1 MRELKQYLKVGR
13 VRTAHGVHGAFKIDL
28 FSDDVE
34 RLTYLDEARLVN
46 PKDENDYRE
55 VKLSLQGRK
64 PESLILAA
72 LDINTCDEIMAY
84 QNWYVSVK
92 REQAKTLQAGEYFVC
107 DLLHCQVIDEKY
119 GLLGEV
125 KDLLQ
130 NTQQD
135 IFVIAKQ
142 GEPDLLLPRVNDFV
156 LAIDIVKGLIR
167 TKLPYGLYEIYRK
180 VEQ

>member
-34 RLTYLDEARLVN
+34 RLTYLNEARLVN

-84 QNWYVSVK
+84 QNWYVTVK

-130 NTQQD
+130 NTKQD

-156 LAIDIVKGLIR
+156 LAIDVAKGLIR